1 MSTVNKIRLDLN
13 QPIPLELHADPM
25 ASAIVLSLFCDRR
38 ATDEFGH
45 TRGGWWGDALAEQS
59 GDQWGC
65 VRWVNNRAINTDF
78 YLRREEDADRAA
90 LQWLID
96 DGVCHSIEVRA
107 FDAGHE
113 VMGIRIAL
121 DGVNYEIEVA

>member
-13 QPIPLELHADPM
+13 QPIPLELHADPIT
-25 ASAIVLSLFCDRR
+25 SAIVLSLFCDRR
-38 ATDEFGH
+38 AIDEFGH
-45 TRGGWWGDALAEQS
+45 TRGGWWGDALAEQE
-59 GDQWGC
+59 GDQWGSA
-65 VRWVNNRAINTDF
+65 RWVNNRAINTDF
-78 YLRREEDADRAA
+78 YLRREEDADRSA

-96 DGVCHSIEVRA
+96 DGVCQSVDVQA

-121 DGVNYEIEVA
+121 DGVNYELEVA

>member
-1 MSTVNKIRLDLN
+1 MSHVTQVQLDL
-13 QPIPLELHADPM
+13 QRSIPLEVLAEPM
-25 ASAIVLSLFCDRR
+25 IGAIVLSLFCDRR
-38 ATDEFGH
+38 ATDDFGH

-59 GDQWGC
+59 GDLWGSA
-65 VRWVNNRAINTDF
+65 RWVNNRAINTDF

-96 DGVCHSIEVRA
+96 DGVCQSIDVRA
-107 FDAGHE
+107 YDAGHE

-121 DGVNYEIEVA
+121 DGVHYEIEVA